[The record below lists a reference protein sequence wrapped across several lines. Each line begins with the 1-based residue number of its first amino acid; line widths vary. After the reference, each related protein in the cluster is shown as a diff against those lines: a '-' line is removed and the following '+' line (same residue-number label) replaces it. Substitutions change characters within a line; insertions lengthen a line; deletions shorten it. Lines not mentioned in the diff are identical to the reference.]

1 MYPSAP
7 TPRNVVG
14 EATVVS
20 VRGRTATA
28 KITYSRNEIV
38 VGDEVELR

>member
-1 MYPSAP
+1 VP

-20 VRGRTATA
+20 VREKTATA
-28 KITYSRNEIV
+28 KIMYSNVEIM
-38 VGDEVELR
+38 VGDQAELR

>member
-1 MYPSAP
+1 VP

-20 VRGRTATA
+20 VREKTATA
-28 KITYSRNEIV
+28 KITYARKEIM
-38 VGDEVELR
+38 VGDQVQLR